1 MRCLWFAGVLVLVA
15 CGGPEPRSSAEKNH
29 AIASECVA
37 VYEAWDE
44 ARLRALFPPGVALE
58 AAWIREHNEWLHE
71 QLGECGTH
79 ELMWSNGAD
88 GSRWRRTCER
98 GALEF
103 AFALNRD
110 GRVRTL
116 RSGAAGIP
124 TPPAVLAAAEA
135 VLASLPWDSGAS
147 YPFRHNLNSAANR
160 RLGSCAMERPWVV
173 SRRGGLFHVRC
184 DEGGAEKT
192 TAAVLRV
199 ELDEHSALAQ
209 TDLLPGNSFKGPPIV
224 AARP

>member
-1 MRCLWFAGVLVLVA
+1 MAAV
-15 CGGPEPRSSAEKNH
+15 
-29 AIASECVA
+29 ASELEA
-37 VYEAWDE
+37 IYDAWDE
-44 ARLRALFPPGVALE
+44 ARLRALFPPGKRIDAE
-58 AAWIREHNEWLHE
+58 RIREHDAWLRE
-71 QLGECGTH
+71 QLGACGPSAP
-79 ELMWSNGAD
+79 MWTVGAD
-88 GSRWRRTCER
+88 NGRWRRTCQH

-103 AFALNRD
+103 AFVLDDA

-147 YPFRHNLNSAANR
+147 YPFRHNLNRQAAR
-160 RLGSCAMERPWVV
+160 ALGRCAMERPWVV

-199 ELDEHSALAQ
+199 ELDEHGTLAQ
-209 TDLLPGNSFKGPPIV
+209 TDLLDAPPSV
-224 AARP
+224 AATP